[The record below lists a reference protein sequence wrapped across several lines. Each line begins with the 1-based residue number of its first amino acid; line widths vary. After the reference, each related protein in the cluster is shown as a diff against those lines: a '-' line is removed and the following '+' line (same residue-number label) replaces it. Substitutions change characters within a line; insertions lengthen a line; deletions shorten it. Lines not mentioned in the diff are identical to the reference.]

1 MPMTIALTRR
11 SLTGAAAWL
20 ALGAALPVRAQQ
32 RVIRI
37 VVPFGT
43 GAVQD
48 TVARAFNNELGAAL
62 NAAVIVEN
70 RAGAGGTV
78 GAALVAKAPP
88 DGNTLVLAAASHHI
102 AGFLYSKL
110 PYEPLKDFVGVAN
123 LGNAGYVLAVASD
136 LGVANTAEFIQRVKA
151 NPGRYNYAS
160 AGNGSATHLAM
171 ASFLAKAGLEMTH
184 IPTKS
189 TGEAVNEVLAGRV
202 QAVISSS
209 VGVMGF
215 QSDPRMKLLASTG
228 QARSQFLPTLPTVAE
243 SGLPGYAFDSW
254 IGLLAPAGTPRAEV
268 ERLNA
273 ATRKVLADPAIRAL
287 QAPGRRAAQ
296 PERERR
302 RVPAAAAGRLG
313 GDGRGGQGVGR
324 EGRLRLAA
332 AHQPCGLGGRLFRYR
347 CSACTS
353 MSLISRSEPKGI
365 TCTALPSGR
374 VPLLNSFR
382 KACASA

>member
-1 MPMTIALTRR
+1 MMKAAPLMNSTPSLARR
-11 SLTGAAAWL
+11 SLVAASAAALAIGAAGL
-20 ALGAALPVRAQQ
+20 AQAQQ

-48 TVARAFNNELGAAL
+48 TVARAFNSELGTAL
-62 NAAVIVEN
+62 NASAVVEN

-78 GAALVAKAPP
+78 GAAAVAKAPA

-110 PYEPLKDFVGVAN
+110 PYDPLKDFVGVAYI
-123 LGNAGYVLAVASD
+123 GNAGYVLAVAGD
-136 LGVANTAEFIQRVKA
+136 LPVASTADFIRLVKA
-151 NPGRYNYAS
+151 QPAKFNYAS

-171 ASFLAKAGLEMTH
+171 ASFLAKAGLQMTH

-209 VGVMGF
+209 IGVMGF
-215 QSDPRMKLLASTG
+215 QTDSRMKLLASTG
-228 QARSQFLPTLPTVAE
+228 QARSPFLPQLPTVAE

-254 IGLLAPAGTPRAEV
+254 IGLLAPAGTPKAEV

-273 ATRKVLADPAIRAL
+273 AANKVLAEPAI
-287 QAPGRRAAQ
+287 Q
-296 PERERR
+296 ERFK
-302 RVPAAAAGRLG
+302 RLG
-313 GDGRGGQGVGR
+313 VEPRTQSADAFQKL
-324 EGRLRLAA
+324 LRADWDA
-332 AHQPCGLGGRLFRYR
+332 MGAVVK
-347 CSACTS
+347 A
-353 MSLISRSEPKGI
+353 
-365 TCTALPSGR
+365 SGAK
-374 VPLLNSFR
+374 VD
-382 KACASA
+382 

>member
-1 MPMTIALTRR
+1 MTHHPTRR
-11 SLTGAAAWL
+11 SALLAAGAL
-20 ALGAALPVRAQQ
+20 ALGAAAPALAQQ
-32 RVIRI
+32 RVIPI

-78 GAALVAKAPP
+78 GAAIAAKAPA

-110 PYEPLKDFVGVAN
+110 PYDPLKDFVGVAN
-123 LGNAGYVLAVASD
+123 IGNAGYVLAVASG
-136 LGVANTAEFIQRVKA
+136 LNVSSTADFIKEVKA
-151 NPGRYNYAS
+151 NPGKYNYAS

-171 ASFLAKAGLEMTH
+171 ASFLAKAGLQMTH

-209 VGVMGF
+209 IGVIGF
-215 QSDPRMKLLASTG
+215 QNDPRVKLLASTG
-228 QARSQFLPTLPTVAE
+228 QQRSPFLPNLPTVAE

-254 IGLLAPAGTPRAEV
+254 IGLLAPAGTPKAEID
-268 ERLNA
+268 RLNA
-273 ATRKVLADPAIRAL
+273 ATNKVLADPAI
-287 QAPGRRAAQ
+287 Q
-296 PERERR
+296 ERFK
-302 RVPAAAAGRLG
+302 RLG
-313 GDGRGGQGVGR
+313 VEPRSQSAEEFQKLLRTDWDAMGVVVK
-324 EGRLRLAA
+324 A
-332 AHQPCGLGGRLFRYR
+332 
-347 CSACTS
+347 
-353 MSLISRSEPKGI
+353 
-365 TCTALPSGR
+365 SGA
-374 VPLLNSFR
+374 
-382 KACASA
+382 KID